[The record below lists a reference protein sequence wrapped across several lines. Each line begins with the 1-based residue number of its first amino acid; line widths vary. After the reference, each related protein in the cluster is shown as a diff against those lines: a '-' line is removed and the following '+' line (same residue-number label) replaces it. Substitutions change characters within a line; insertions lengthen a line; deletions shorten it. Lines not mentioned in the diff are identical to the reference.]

1 MNSFT
6 GIIHHRLKPPH
17 APPPPPVLT
26 QAPPPPLPPMF
37 SSSVGNPGGWGGLPA
52 MTKHQ
57 NFKFYQKVTEGQ
69 LNRKDY
75 YLFGYDKSKNNL
87 LLENMEEKI

>member
-17 APPPPPVLT
+17 APPHVLIT
-26 QAPPPPLPPMF
+26 CVKPWG
-37 SSSVGNPGGWGGLPA
+37 VGGGLPA

-57 NFKFYQKVTEGQ
+57 NFKLYQKVTEGE
-69 LNRKDY
+69 LNRKEY
-75 YLFGYDKSKNNL
+75 NLFGYDKSKNNL